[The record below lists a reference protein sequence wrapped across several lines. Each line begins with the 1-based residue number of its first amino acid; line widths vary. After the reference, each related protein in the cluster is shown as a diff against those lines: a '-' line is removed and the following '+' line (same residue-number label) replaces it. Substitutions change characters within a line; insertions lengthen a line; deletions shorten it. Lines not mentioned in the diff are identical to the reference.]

1 MKYVKFT
8 KIDAETGISINIQ
21 RARNGEIFPSLT
33 SLNVIFQDQNIT
45 EFWYGTASDAVV
57 VDNDNQ
63 SWIITKEQFT
73 AAMQSTV
80 AKLIQV
86 KLRELNLVDK
96 AIRDELLGVYQPT
109 ALLAGTYK
117 VEQAKA
123 FLAGNP
129 DPLDSLHL
137 EANTRGVTVEYLAG
151 KVLEKYETYI
161 YIDALIA
168 AIRGKLEDRIETFVV
183 DTLNPIASWND
194 FQSFEDIGNGT
205 LLSKYGTDIYGRMI
219 PLLSPGE

>member
-8 KIDAETGISINIQ
+8 KVDTETGISINIQ
-21 RARNGEIFPSLT
+21 RARNGDAYPSLT
-33 SLNVIFQDQNIT
+33 GLSVIFQDQNIT

-73 AAMQSTV
+73 AALTSSVEKMKTR
-80 AKLIQV
+80 L
-86 KLRELNLVDK
+86 LTELSNVDK
-96 AIRDELLGVYQPT
+96 AIREELLGVYHTT

-117 VEQAKA
+117 IDQARL
-123 FLAGNP
+123 FQSGLG
-129 DPLDSLHL
+129 DPQDALHL
-137 EANTRGVTVEYLAG
+137 EASVRGVTVEYLAG

-161 YIDALIA
+161 YIDSLIA
-168 AIRGKLEDRIETFVV
+168 AIRGKLEDRIETFTINSV
-183 DTLNPIASWND
+183 NPITSWNE
-194 FQSFEDIGNGT
+194 FLSLEDIGNGT
-205 LLSKYGTDIYGRMI
+205 MLAKYGTDIYGRMI